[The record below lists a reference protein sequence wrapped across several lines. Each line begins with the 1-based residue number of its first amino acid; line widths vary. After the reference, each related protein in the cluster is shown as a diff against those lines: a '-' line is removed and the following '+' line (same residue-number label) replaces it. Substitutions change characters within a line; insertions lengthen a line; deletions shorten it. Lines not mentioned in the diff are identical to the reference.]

1 MSWRADVE
9 LWVTQC
15 EEAAREMLASLELS
29 DAYFDPDYDRCASH
43 TPTHTHT
50 HTVNCLAVWV
60 FGWCLC
66 GVYRV

>member
-50 HTVNCLAVWV
+50 LSTVWP
-60 FGWCLC
+60 FGYSG
-66 GVYRV
+66 GVYAACIA